1 MTERTMQFRVGV
13 MLLAAVLA
21 AAVLALLFGGLP
33 SLLTKTYTL
42 HVKFPSA
49 SGLTVGAPVRKSGIR
64 IGEVTNIALA
74 PDDQV
79 LVTLRTD
86 AKYPIHHDEV
96 CRLRTSLLGDSWVE
110 FERGQAAGSPGDSAA
125 QPTGNKPGK

>member
-1 MTERTMQFRVGV
+1 MNERTMAFRVGV
-13 MLLAAVLA
+13 AVLSAIVLAAVLT
-21 AAVLALLFGGLP
+21 VTFGGLP
-33 SLLTKTYTL
+33 SLLEKTYTL

-79 LVTLRTD
+79 KVALRINS
-86 AKYPIHHDEV
+86 KYTIRRDEV
-96 CRLRTSLLGDSWVE
+96 CRLRTSLIGDAWVE
-110 FERGQAAGSPGDSAA
+110 FEPAQGSGSVSDDSAPR
-125 QPTGNKPGK
+125 PTGT